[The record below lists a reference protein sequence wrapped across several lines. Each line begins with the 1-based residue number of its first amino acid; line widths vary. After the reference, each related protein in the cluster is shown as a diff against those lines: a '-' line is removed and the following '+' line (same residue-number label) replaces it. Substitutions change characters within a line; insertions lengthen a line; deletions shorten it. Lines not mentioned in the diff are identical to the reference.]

1 MSHAGKSRGWP
12 ILIVA
17 AALLFFRSVHAADL
31 VSANQLFRKGDY
43 AECVEATAKG
53 IEENPFTDQFP
64 ILKLRAEMQLG
75 RYADALVTLDAA
87 LQKFPTSVQL
97 RWLGRDVC
105 RFNGML
111 ARATELDK
119 EMATLVAQTAWRYSD
134 PANQVVLGRWMLT
147 QAVDPKKVLTGT
159 LNEAKRRSPGLVDV
173 HLAIGDLALEKHDYL
188 MAGDAFQQAV
198 KIDEASAEAWL
209 GVAKSFA
216 PSDDEKATSAL
227 AKAMELNPHL
237 IDAQLFAVDNLVDQ
251 EKYDEAE
258 KLIAEIAAINSEHPV
273 ALAYRAV
280 IAHLRNQPD
289 KETQW
294 RSQALRHWP
303 TNPAVDHVIGK
314 KLSQKYRFAEG
325 EKYQRKALE
334 FDPKYL
340 PAKSQLAQDL
350 LRLGREEEGLK
361 VAEEVYN
368 ADGYNIFAHNL
379 VTLQENLVKFRTL
392 EADGLIVRMDARE
405 AEIYGGRVLALLQ
418 QCKIELCAKYEVTLP
433 QPVIVEIFPRHQDF
447 AIRTFG
453 LPGGRGFLGV
463 CFGTVVTAPSPASQG
478 TTPSCWEATL
488 WHEFCHVVTL
498 NKTNNKMPRWLSEG
512 ISVYEERQKNTAWGQ
527 SMNIRNREM
536 TLGDDLTP
544 ISKLSSAFLN
554 PKTPEHLQFAYFES
568 SLVVEFLI
576 EKYGLDTLKRVL
588 VDLGVGMPINE
599 SLARYAGSSATLDEE
614 FAKYARE
621 KANALAPEADF
632 SSPELP
638 RRASTE
644 LLEGYLKD
652 HPNNYATL
660 SRLAQQ
666 FIAEKKWDKAKET
679 IAKMRALYPRDAT
692 ASGGNFL
699 LAVVHRELKENQP
712 EREVL
717 NLLADSSSDSVAIF
731 DRLTEVAANA
741 EEWEL
746 VREMARRWLAGNPLT
761 PEPHRRAAA
770 AAEKLGDYPLA
781 AESYRALLQMD
792 PFDAAEAHYQL
803 ASALHRQGKAA
814 EAKREVLLALEETP
828 RYAIAQKL
836 LLQIVD
842 AAPPSPAQ
850 SPETELPK
858 NSSPEP
864 QVEPAPKTE
873 SLSP

>member
-1 MSHAGKSRGWP
+1 MSHAGKSRGWS

-17 AALLFFRSVHAADL
+17 ASLLLLFRSARAADL
-31 VSANQLFRKGDY
+31 VSAIQLFRTGEY
-43 AECVEATAKG
+43 AKCVEATAKG
-53 IEENPFTDQFP
+53 VEENPFTDQFP
-64 ILKLRAEMQLG
+64 VLKLRAEMQLG
-75 RYADALVTLDAA
+75 RYADALATLDAA
-87 LQKFPTSVQL
+87 LLKFPTSVQL
-97 RWLGRDVC
+97 RWLGQDVC
-105 RFNGML
+105 RFNGL
-111 ARATELDK
+111 LERATELDK
-119 EMATLVAQTAWRYSD
+119 EMAALVTQTSWRYSD
-134 PANQVVLGRWMLT
+134 PANQVVLGRWMLA
-147 QAVDPKKVLTGT
+147 QGVDPKKVLTGT

-198 KIDEASAEAWL
+198 KVDEASADAWL
-209 GVAKSFA
+209 GVAKAFA

-227 AKAMELNPHL
+227 AKAMELNPQL
-237 IDAQLFAVDNLVDQ
+237 IDAHLLGVDNLVDQ

-258 KLIAEIAAINSEHPV
+258 KLLAEIAAINPEHPV

-289 KETQW
+289 KETPL
-294 RSQALRHWP
+294 RALALRHWP

-361 VAEEVYN
+361 LAEEVYN
-368 ADGYNIFAHNL
+368 TDGYNIFAHNL
-379 VTLQENLVKFRTL
+379 VTLQENLIKFRTL
-392 EADGLIVRMDARE
+392 EADGLMVRMDARE
-405 AEIYGGRVLALLQ
+405 AEIYGARVLALLQ
-418 QCKIELCAKYEVTLP
+418 QCKSELCAKYDVTLP
-433 QPVIVEIFPRHQDF
+433 QPVIVEIFPKHQDF

-463 CFGTVVTAPSPASQG
+463 CFGTVVTAPSPASLG
-478 TTPSCWEATL
+478 ANASCWEATL

-512 ISVYEERQKNTAWGQ
+512 ISVYEERQKNAAWGQ
-527 SMNIRNREM
+527 SMNVRNREM

-544 ISKLSSAFLN
+544 VSQLSGAFLH

-588 VDLGVGMPINE
+588 VDLGVGMPIND
-599 SLARYAGSSATLDEE
+599 SLARYAGSSAALDEE

-621 KANALAPEADF
+621 RANALAPEADF

-652 HPNNYATL
+652 HPNNYAAL

-666 FIAEKKWDKAKET
+666 LITEKKWEKAKEV
-679 IAKMRALYPRDAT
+679 IAKMRELFPRDAT
-692 ASGGNFL
+692 ATGGNFL
-699 LAVVHRELKENQP
+699 LAAVHRELQENQQ

-717 NLLADSSSDSVAIF
+717 NQVADLSPDAVVIF
-731 DRLTEVAANA
+731 DRLTELAANA
-741 EEWEL
+741 ADWEQT
-746 VREMARRWLAGNPLT
+746 REMARRWLAVNPLI

-770 AAEKLGDYPLA
+770 AAEKLGDYALA

-803 ASALHRQGKAA
+803 ASALHRQGNLA

-828 RYAIAQKL
+828 RYVIAQKL
-836 LLQIVD
+836 LLKIVD
-842 AAPPSPAQ
+842 AQSPTSEAPASETPSP
-850 SPETELPK
+850 E
-858 NSSPEP
+858 
-864 QVEPAPKTE
+864 PKTE
-873 SLSP
+873 SAPDTESPTK